1 MTFRS
6 YFMDLRILLKI
17 AKISQKSW
25 FWGFLPK
32 ALGYTWTHK
41 FWSRRAKNIL
51 RQVLESLRSIFSIFN
66 IFLKNWFLF
75 VTRTVCFIF
84 TTKVHF
90 FYHDTVLVTKRHQKL
105 KFCWCKIF
113 FWKVWTLSFPKPVL
127 ECFYDHLLCFYP
139 LLKSGQNTPKKG
151 GGGPTKKNVTIAKK
165 IEVIPNMMIS

>member
-1 MTFRS
+1 
-6 YFMDLRILLKI
+6 MDLRILIKI

-41 FWSRRAKNIL
+41 FWSRRVKNIL
-51 RQVLESLRSIFSIFN
+51 RQVFESLRSILSIFD
-66 IFLKNWFLF
+66 IFLKILFLF

-105 KFCWCKIF
+105 KFCWCKNIFLKSMDSQLSKTGLRMF
-113 FWKVWTLSFPKPVL
+113 FWPFVMFLSTFEVSAK
-127 ECFYDHLLCFYP
+127 YT
-139 LLKSGQNTPKKG
+139 QKG
-151 GGGPTKKNVTIAKK
+151 WGGPTKKNVTIFA
-165 IEVIPNMMIS
+165 IFWTSIPVWKFFTGRNML